1 MIYYNKAKFK
11 KYILNF
17 NVFNLTLT
25 LLDDIIKL
33 ISDVRV

>member
-1 MIYYNKAKFK
+1 MIYYNKNKFK
-11 KYILNF
+11 KYILKLTE
-17 NVFNLTLT
+17 FNLTFT